1 MALALLKVCNLH
13 ATPRLADCRH
23 CAMRSLAIC
32 SALDLVELDALESV
46 VLPITRHAGQ
56 SLFHEGDALD
66 QVFIVTGGYLRT
78 FKLLADGRRQITG
91 FPTVGDF
98 LGLAGKETHGFGAE
112 ALTQA
117 RLCQV
122 KRRDMDDLLGRF
134 PDLRKR
140 LLDLARHELA
150 LAQEQQ
156 LLLGRKT
163 SRERVASFLLA
174 LVERDKRNP
183 GNRAGFVALPM
194 TRGDIGDYLGLT
206 LETVSRVFS
215 AFRRERLIDTSED
228 GVARIL
234 DRDGL
239 EALAA
244 GDGG

>member
-1 MALALLKVCNLH
+1 MHPA
-13 ATPRLADCRH
+13 PRLADCRH
-23 CAMRSLAIC
+23 CATRSLAVC
-32 SALDLVELDALESV
+32 SALELDELEALESV
-46 VLPITRHAGQ
+46 VLPITRRQDQ
-56 SLFHEGDALD
+56 SLFQEGDPL
-66 QVFIVTGGYLRT
+66 QYVFIVTGGYLKT

-98 LGLAGKETHGFGAE
+98 LGLAGNGTYGFGAE
-112 ALTQA
+112 ALTQV

-122 KRRDMDDLLGRF
+122 KRRDMDALLGRF
-134 PDLRKR
+134 PNLRQR
-140 LLDLARHELA
+140 LLELARHELA

-174 LVERDKRNP
+174 LAERAKRGP
-183 GNRAGFVALPM
+183 GNRQDLVALPM

-215 AFRRERLIDTSED
+215 AFRREGLIDTNED
-228 GVARIL
+228 RTARIL
-234 DRDGL
+234 DREGL
-239 EALAA
+239 EALAG